1 MQIWNV
7 SNGELLHSCAPVLVE
22 GGAATHGGWVTD
34 LRFSPDG
41 KMLVSAGGYLK
52 VRVSPRLKEKTSLY
66 PALQAVFTSCSSV
79 GPHKSHQRGRAVT
92 AAPYRVMSLKSASP
106 LSPEFSGVLLT
117 VLGTFSVMLPHIDS

>member
-1 MQIWNV
+1 MRCSAFSVDSTLLATGDDNGEIRIWNV

-52 VRVSPRLKEKTSLY
+52 WWNVDSGKSIQTFYTNGTNLKKIHVSPDFKTYVTVDNLGILYVLKILE
-66 PALQAVFTSCSSV
+66 
-79 GPHKSHQRGRAVT
+79 
-92 AAPYRVMSLKSASP
+92 
-106 LSPEFSGVLLT
+106 
-117 VLGTFSVMLPHIDS
+117 